1 MYLVD
6 HVFQKD
12 IAKFYK
18 ISAALVSKLV
28 VEAQR
33 NPQKN
38 EALKIKVEETKQV
51 TEIVK
56 RVVSRMLENSVS
68 IVNAEMVVKEVRRK
82 EDIEVTI
89 KQVRTVMTDELGL
102 GYRLAKKVPVAA
114 NEARCLVLRQQY
126 AMTILSLLQNGTR
139 ILNLDETWINDTN
152 YTRMMW
158 CPPQTPAT
166 MTTRPISYRIS
177 MIAALDTQGCIYYSL
192 TQANTD
198 QNVMMIFLIH
208 LVNLLDLERPS
219 WREDTVLLLD
229 GARYHTGST
238 VREYMRKLEL

>member
-1 MYLVD
+1 
-6 HVFQKD
+6 
-12 IAKFYK
+12 
-18 ISAALVSKLV
+18 
-28 VEAQR
+28 
-33 NPQKN
+33 
-38 EALKIKVEETKQV
+38 
-51 TEIVK
+51 
-56 RVVSRMLENSVS
+56 
-68 IVNAEMVVKEVRRK
+68 
-82 EDIEVTI
+82 
-89 KQVRTVMTDELGL
+89 
-102 GYRLAKKVPVAA
+102 
-114 NEARCLVLRQQY
+114 
-126 AMTILSLLQNGTR
+126 MTILSLLHKGTR
-139 ILNLDETWINDTN
+139 ILNIDETWIHDTN

-166 MTTRPISYRIS
+166 MTTKPISYRIS

-238 VREYMRKLEL
+238 VREYMRKLDLQVIWSGPYSYSTAPIETVFATLNFGELNPDRKGTGKKVSLNILVLTF